1 MEPDSHYHR
10 QPGVSPVRITVY
22 PKRRLSDLP
31 PGLRTIPA
39 ERPLRLPADYSAAY
53 VDFFR
58 NGRVAPMATFSHI
71 IANAGAAIDDVDD
84 GAADSLRA

>member
-1 MEPDSHYHR
+1 MEHDSHYHR

-31 PGLRTIPA
+31 PALRTIPA
-39 ERPLRLPADYSAAY
+39 ERPLRLPNDYSASY
-53 VDFFR
+53 IDFFR

-71 IANAGAAIDDVDD
+71 IADAGAEIDDVVE
-84 GAADSLRA
+84 GRADSIGA